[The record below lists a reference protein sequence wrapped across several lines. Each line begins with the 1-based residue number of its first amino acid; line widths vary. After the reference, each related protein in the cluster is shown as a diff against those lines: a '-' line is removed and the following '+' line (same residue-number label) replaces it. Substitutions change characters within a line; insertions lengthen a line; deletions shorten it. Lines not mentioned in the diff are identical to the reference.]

1 MLKDLVIRNRTCRR
15 FHQERPVSLDTLK
28 ELVDLARLA
37 PSGYNRQGLKYILFN
52 QPEWTDRIN
61 DCLTWAGYIKGW
73 KSPPEGEKPSAFIVM
88 VRDVGLGPML
98 AQDQGFAAMCILL
111 GAVGRGLGGCF
122 LIAVDKTRLR
132 AVLDLGDGY
141 EIEAVVAIGHPKE
154 QIVLEEMGAD
164 GDVRYW
170 RDEQGVHHV
179 PKRSL
184 ADIILTIPGGG
195 RQDA

>member
-1 MLKDLVIRNRTCRR
+1 MLKDLIIRNRTCRR
-15 FHQERPVSLDTLK
+15 FHQERLVPLDTLE

-37 PSGYNRQGLKYILFN
+37 PSGHNRQGLKYVLVN
-52 QPEWTDRIN
+52 QPAWNDRIN

-88 VRDVGLGPML
+88 VRDVGVGPML
-98 AQDQGFAAMCILL
+98 AQDQGFAGMCILL
-111 GAVGRGLGGCF
+111 GAVEKGLAGCF
-122 LIAVDKTRLR
+122 LMAVDKKRLSG
-132 AVLDLGDGY
+132 VLGLGDGY

-154 QIVLEEMGAD
+154 QIVLEEVGAD

-170 RDEQGVHHV
+170 RDEQDVHHV

-184 ADIILTIPGGG
+184 AEIILTIPD
-195 RQDA
+195 RKS

>member
-1 MLKDLVIRNRTCRR
+1 LLKDLIIRNRTCRR
-15 FHQERPVSLDTLK
+15 FHQERLVPLDTLE

-37 PSGYNRQGLKYILFN
+37 PSGHNRQGLKYVLVN
-52 QPEWTDRIN
+52 QPAWNDRIN

-88 VRDVGLGPML
+88 LRDVGMGPML
-98 AQDQGFAAMCILL
+98 VQDQGFAGMCILL
-111 GAVGRGLGGCF
+111 GAVERGLAGCF
-122 LIAVDKTRLR
+122 LLAVDKKRLSG
-132 AVLDLGDGY
+132 VLGLGDGY

-154 QIVLEEMGAD
+154 QIVLEEMGVD

-179 PKRSL
+179 PKRGL
-184 ADIILTIPGGG
+184 AEIILTIPHGE
-195 RQDA
+195 A

>member
-1 MLKDLVIRNRTCRR
+1 MLKDLIIRNRTCRR
-15 FHQERPVSLDTLK
+15 YHQDRPVPLDTLR

-37 PSGYNRQGLKYILFN
+37 PSGHNRQGLKYILSN
-52 QPEWTDRIN
+52 KPGLNHRIN

-88 VRDVGLGPML
+88 VRDMGVGPML
-98 AQDQGFAAMCILL
+98 AQDLGFAGMSILL
-111 GAVGRGLGGCF
+111 GAAEKGLAGCF
-122 LIAVDKTRLR
+122 LMAVEKKRLSE
-132 AVLDLGDGY
+132 VLDLGDGY
-141 EIEAVVAIGHPKE
+141 EIQAVIAIGHPKE
-154 QIVLEEMGAD
+154 QIVLEEIGAD

-184 ADIILTIPGGG
+184 AEIILTIP
-195 RQDA
+195 